1 MVIGAPQG
9 GPKEAPS
16 RAIAPQRCD
25 TLACHLVA
33 APPAKGGLRLV
44 VQRRRPT
51 SLASN
56 VKSEIIA
63 VNIGALANVE
73 FPEEARCR
81 RFTDVTAPLSTDGH
95 PCERRRA
102 LHRHQCRRIRSR
114 LEVIALPV
122 KT

>member
-63 VNIGALANVE
+63 VNIGDIRASAAAPYIVTNAVE
-73 FPEEARCR
+73 SEAG
-81 RFTDVTAPLSTDGH
+81 L
-95 PCERRRA
+95 
-102 LHRHQCRRIRSR
+102 RS
-114 LEVIALPV
+114 
-122 KT
+122 